1 MAASDLSSATIG
13 QLAVRVQDLD
23 RAVGFYRDVLGLPLL
38 FQAPP
43 GLAFFKAGGVR
54 LMLSKPEKPAFD
66 HPGAIVYYTVA
77 DITATHQTLADR
89 GVSFMETPRVI
100 HRTPASELWMAF
112 FEDSEGNPI
121 GLMSEKPVAAS

>member
-1 MAASDLSSATIG
+1 MSASDLNTASIG
-13 QLAVRVQDLD
+13 QLAVRVHDLD
-23 RAVGFYRDVLGLPLL
+23 RAIGFYRDVLGLPLL

-54 LMLSKPEKPAFD
+54 LMLSRPEQAAFD
-66 HPGAIVYYTVA
+66 HPGAIVYYAVT
-77 DITATHQTLADR
+77 DIEATHRTLADR
-89 GVSFMETPRVI
+89 GVPFLETPRVI

-121 GLMSEKPVAAS
+121 ALMSEKPVAGS

>member
-1 MAASDLSSATIG
+1 MGASDLSSATIG

-54 LMLSKPEKPAFD
+54 LMLSKPETAAFD
-66 HPGAIVYYTVA
+66 HPGAIVYYTVT
-77 DITATHQTLADR
+77 DIAATHKTLADR
-89 GVSFMETPRVI
+89 GVLFIETPKVI

-121 GLMSEKPVAAS
+121 AIMHDKPIAAS